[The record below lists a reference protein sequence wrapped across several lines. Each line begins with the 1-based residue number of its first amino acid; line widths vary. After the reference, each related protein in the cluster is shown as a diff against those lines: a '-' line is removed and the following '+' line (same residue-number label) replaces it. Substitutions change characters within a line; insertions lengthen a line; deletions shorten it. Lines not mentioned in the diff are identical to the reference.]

1 MRSNSA
7 HTDGSHTRNR
17 KITNWTTCENCPA
30 ERKRA
35 CCGVCSEMERYLGAN
50 AHTTTHNSPTPNQA
64 QQTVE
69 EMTYGLSPDN
79 EEGRR
84 TGRLSALMSD
94 FPRVVV
100 TETPESLLVQGQMEQ
115 ETLPQVLL
123 FIDGYCKEAAKGNAR
138 KRSILESIIILY
150 FLEGY
155 STAQITE
162 ILGKRWQEFRG
173 YKECTRKTGAKAG
186 YVLRTPKNAY
196 KVWRVAERFQRS
208 LGGLSP
214 RFKISQ

>member
-17 KITNWTTCENCPA
+17 RITDWTTCENCPA
-30 ERKRA
+30 ERKLA
-35 CCGVCSEMERYLGAN
+35 CSGVCSEMERYLGAN
-50 AHTTTHNSPTPNQA
+50 ANVTTHNSPTPNQA
-64 QQTVE
+64 KQTVDSLTQE
-69 EMTYGLSPDN
+69 SGEDMQGRSQLSI
-79 EEGRR
+79 
-84 TGRLSALMSD
+84 LMEN
-94 FPRVVV
+94 PKVVV
-100 TETPESLLVQGQMEQ
+100 TETPESLLLDLQAER
-115 ETLPQVLL
+115 ETLPEVLL
-123 FIDGYCKEAAKGNAR
+123 FIDAYCKEAAKGNAR

-162 ILGKRWQEFRG
+162 ILGRRWKEFRG

-196 KVWRVAERFQRS
+196 KVWRIAERFQRS
-208 LGGLSP
+208 LGELPP
-214 RFKISQ
+214 RFKNSQ